1 MYLQEGN
8 LKAEILGDEFTWFDT
23 GTFDSQL
30 DAANMIKSIET
41 NKDKVICCPEQI
53 AYYKNWISKEELQA
67 RAELLKKNNYGK
79 YLLKV
84 VEETK

>member
-1 MYLQEGN
+1 MQFSNINNTVY
-8 LKAEILGDEFTWFDT
+8 AEEYCEEHDIDSVEDDENGGSSSNFD
-23 GTFDSQL
+23 DLADPSSEMEE
-30 DAANMIKSIET
+30 D
-41 NKDKVICCPEQI
+41 
-53 AYYKNWISKEELQA
+53 ISKEELQA